1 MGWGYYPEYVSV
13 AKKQANAKKALEKL
27 RKKKPDVCPVIVTGN
42 KVAKTW
48 WGVAWNKNLES
59 YADYS
64 NRIGRGRAYVRNGFV
79 LDLRIDTGNV
89 SAVVAGS
96 GRKPYNITITI
107 DALSKTRWENITEIC
122 GRSIANIDQLVQG
135 KFPKELEAL
144 FTQKGEGLFPSPK
157 EIKFSC
163 DCPDWAGMCKHVA
176 AVLYGIGA
184 RFDDDPTLFFK
195 LRNIEIE
202 ALIKKSIEE
211 KMENMLKNS
220 DKKTRRVMKDAD
232 LDELFG
238 IYFSDN

>member
-1 MGWGYYPEYVSV
+1 MWDYYSSYPKYVPVSS
-13 AKKQANAKKALEKL
+13 KKADAQKALAKL
-27 RKKKPDVCPVIVTGN
+27 KKKNPDVCPVVITGN
-42 KVAKTW
+42 KVANTW
-48 WGVAWNKNLES
+48 WGIAWNKNLES

-64 NRIGRGRAYVRNGFV
+64 NRIGRGRAYVRNGMV
-79 LDLRIDTGNV
+79 LDLRIEPECVT
-89 SAVVAGS
+89 AVVAGS
-96 GRKPYNITITI
+96 RKTPYNVKVSI
-107 DALSKTRWENITEIC
+107 DALSKSRWKTITEIC

-135 KFPKELEAL
+135 KFPKELITL

-163 DCPDWAGMCKHVA
+163 SCPDWAYMCKHVS

-184 RFDDDPTLFFK
+184 RFDEDPTLFFK

-220 DKKTRRVMKDAD
+220 GKKTRRVIKDAD
-232 LDELFG
+232 LGDLFG
-238 IYFSDN
+238 I

>member
-1 MGWGYYPEYVSV
+1 MWGYYEYVPVSK
-13 AKKQANAKKALEKL
+13 KKQDAEKALAKL
-27 RKKKPDVCPVIVTGN
+27 KKKRPDVHPVVITGN

-48 WGVAWNKNLES
+48 WGIAWNKNLEA

-79 LDLRIDTGNV
+79 LDLHIDREKVT
-89 SAVVAGS
+89 AIVAGS
-96 GRKPYNITITI
+96 GRTPYNIKVAI
-107 DALSKTRWENITEIC
+107 DALSNAKWEKITEIC
-122 GRSIANIDQLVQG
+122 GRSIAGIDQLVQG
-135 KFPKELEAL
+135 KFPKELETL

-163 DCPDWAGMCKHVA
+163 DCPDWAYMCKHIA

-184 RFDDDPTLFFK
+184 RLDEDPALFFK

-211 KMENMLKNS
+211 KMESMLKNS
-220 DKKTRRVMKDAD
+220 GKETRRVMKDAD
-232 LDELFG
+232 IAGLFG
-238 IYFSDN
+238 I

>member
-1 MGWGYYPEYVSV
+1 MWDYYPEYVPV
-13 AKKQANAKKALEKL
+13 ARKKQSAQKTLAKL
-27 RKKKPDVCPVIVTGN
+27 KKKRPDIRPVVIEGS
-42 KVAKTW
+42 KIAKTW
-48 WGVAWNKNLES
+48 WGNAWNKNLEA

-64 NRIGRGRAYVRNGFV
+64 NRIGRGRSYIRNGFV
-79 LDLRIDTGNV
+79 LDLQIN
-89 SAVVAGS
+89 SNAVTAIVAGS
-96 GRKPYNITITI
+96 RGNPYDIKVTIE
-107 DALSKTRWENITEIC
+107 ALSASKWKKITEIC

-135 KFPKELEAL
+135 KFPKELEML

-163 DCPDWAGMCKHVA
+163 SCPDWAYMCKHVA

-184 RFDDDPTLFFK
+184 RFDEDPTLFFK

-220 DKKTRRVMKDAD
+220 GKTTQRVIKDAD
-232 LDELFG
+232 ISGLFG
-238 IYFSDN
+238 I

>member
-1 MGWGYYPEYVSV
+1 VWGYYEYVPV
-13 AKKQANAKKALEKL
+13 AKKRQNAEKALATL
-27 RKKKPDVCPVIVTGN
+27 KKKRPDIKPVVIAGN
-42 KVAKTW
+42 KIAKTW
-48 WGVAWNKNLES
+48 WGIAWNKNLES

-64 NRIGRGRAYVRNGFV
+64 NRIERGRAYVRNGFV
-79 LDLRIDTGNV
+79 LDLQIEPGV
-89 SAVVAGS
+89 VAAIVAGS
-96 GRKPYNITITI
+96 GRNPYSIKITI
-107 DALSKTRWENITEIC
+107 DTLSKVKWERITEIC
-122 GRSIANIDQLVQG
+122 GRSIAGIDQLVRGQ
-135 KFPKELEAL
+135 FPKELETL

-184 RFDDDPTLFFK
+184 RFDEDPALFFK

-220 DKKTRRVMKDAD
+220 GKKTRRVIKDAD
-232 LDELFG
+232 IGGLFG
-238 IYFSDN
+238 I